1 VWRKLLVS
9 EFFVGLDAVVEVL
22 IVKGF
27 SEHHD
32 SALECDLFVK
42 LGKFACVVCH
52 L

>member
-1 VWRKLLVS
+1 MVS

-32 SALECDLFVK
+32 SALKYDLFVK
-42 LGKFACVVCH
+42 LGKFARVVCH

>member
-1 VWRKLLVS
+1 MVS

-32 SALECDLFVK
+32 SALECDLFVE
-42 LGKFACVVCH
+42 LGKFACVVRH